1 MGGHLS
7 TVAWIVGLAAF
18 IVFVALVGGGFWLIS
33 RRKSAANPSTDSQ
46 KRANILLVQVDD
58 LVKDAANELDFAFAQ
73 FGEARTRDFK
83 AAIDT
88 AKISLA
94 KAFSLQQQLDDA
106 FPDSE
111 IKRQDWISQIIHLC
125 ETSRASI
132 QAQEQ
137 AFVTLRG
144 QEENAPESLENLET
158 AIAAAS
164 KRSNSV
170 ETIAGKLR
178 SNFDPAAVASIAD
191 NLQLSAKELSA
202 AKELAAK
209 AGKQLAKRSKQA
221 GGALESESQS
231 PTVPELI
238 QSASIHL
245 SKSEEFLS
253 AIEHL
258 DSQLQEAVAAVRSLK
273 DSTAA
278 NLAEARSLRDAP
290 PDATSSDQIA
300 ESIKLVEA
308 ALATDPKIADP
319 LATLETLRAANAS
332 LDSSMAGARNQ
343 QRRLEGARTALV
355 GAMVA
360 AKSQL
365 AATDDYINARRS
377 GVGAEAR
384 VRLAEADRL
393 LKVAAAES
401 DPVAALDIA
410 RRSATLSRDADALAR
425 FDLMRR

>member
-94 KAFSLQQQLDDA
+94 KSFSLQQQLDDA

-319 LATLETLRAANAS
+319 
-332 LDSSMAGARNQ
+332 
-343 QRRLEGARTALV
+343 
-355 GAMVA
+355 
-360 AKSQL
+360 
-365 AATDDYINARRS
+365 
-377 GVGAEAR
+377 
-384 VRLAEADRL
+384 
-393 LKVAAAES
+393 
-401 DPVAALDIA
+401 
-410 RRSATLSRDADALAR
+410 
-425 FDLMRR
+425 